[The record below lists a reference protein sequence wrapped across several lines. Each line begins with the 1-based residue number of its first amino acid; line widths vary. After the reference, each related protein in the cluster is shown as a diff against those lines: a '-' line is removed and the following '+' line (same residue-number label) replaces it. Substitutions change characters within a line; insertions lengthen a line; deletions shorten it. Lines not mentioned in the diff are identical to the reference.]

1 MGALETLMLAGGLAM
16 DAGAVS
22 VGARASGRASGPR
35 AAFRLGFHFGL
46 FQFLMPVLGW
56 LAGRRI
62 AALIVDLDHWVAFAL
77 LGAIGAHMVW
87 SGLRPGQEVS
97 AYDPSRGWS
106 LIMLSIAT
114 SVDALAVGLSLAF
127 LQVSVWKVAAVIG
140 VVTAAL
146 SAAGFWLGARLG
158 LAGGHKMTVVGGL
171 VLIGVGVKILVEHL
185 QG

>member
-87 SGLRPGQEVS
+87 SGLRPG
-97 AYDPSRGWS
+97 
-106 LIMLSIAT
+106 T
-114 SVDALAVGLSLAF
+114 
-127 LQVSVWKVAAVIG
+127 
-140 VVTAAL
+140 
-146 SAAGFWLGARLG
+146 G
-158 LAGGHKMTVVGGL
+158 LAHGRGHLMTT
-171 VLIGVGVKILVEHL
+171 
-185 QG
+185 